1 MTSGYGAAMQHLL
14 DYLRTRRS
22 TTSVGLGEPG
32 PTGDELRSMVAI
44 ASRVPD
50 HGKLAPWRFV
60 ILTPSAR
67 ERLKREIDALRAEL
81 HPGDQP
87 KMDGETAK
95 LLHGPALV
103 MVLSRSAPHV
113 KIPEWEQVLS
123 AGAAC
128 HNLLL
133 AANAHGY
140 EAQWLT
146 AWYVYEAR
154 GRAVLGLDEHE
165 RVAGLIH
172 VGTGLATKTERDR
185 PALDDILTTLDA

>member
-1 MTSGYGAAMQHLL
+1 MQHLV

-22 TTSVGLGEPG
+22 TTSVGLGKPG
-32 PTGDELRSMVAI
+32 PSDGALRAMVEM

-60 ILTPSAR
+60 SLAPPAR
-67 ERLKREIDALRAEL
+67 HRLKNEIDGLRMEL
-81 HPGDQP
+81 HPGDEP

-103 MVLSRSAPHV
+103 MVVSTAAPHV

-128 HNLLL
+128 YNLLL

-146 AWYVYEAR
+146 AWYVYEVQ
-154 GRAVLGLDEHE
+154 GRALLGLESHE
-165 RVAGLIH
+165 RIAGLIH
-172 VGTGLATKTERDR
+172 IGTGLATKTERDR
-185 PALDDILTTLDA
+185 PSLDDIYTTMDA